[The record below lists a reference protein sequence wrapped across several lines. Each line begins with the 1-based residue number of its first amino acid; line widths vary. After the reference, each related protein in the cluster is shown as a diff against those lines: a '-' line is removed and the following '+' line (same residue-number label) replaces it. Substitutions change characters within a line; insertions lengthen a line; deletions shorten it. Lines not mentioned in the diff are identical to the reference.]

1 MENGTIVLR
10 DRTVLPVNDGYVEVS
25 QYSEDSHLIKG
36 RAYVKDNIIYIYRG
50 KMKKDEDLKPASI
63 YNNEGKHI
71 FVKPSKREEELYSLD
86 KIISLNKDIIKDFNK
101 DKFIEIDPEILEL
114 NDGEYFAP
122 SIKPTDDILK
132 KIIKRVLEERK
143 INIRLLKDRFS
154 TDYEMNN
161 MKSAL
166 IKQQGSMSIKY
177 FQKWCEILEIEISI
191 RAKDISTDLPDKY
204 KFKGNV
210 IETMDSVEE

>member
-1 MENGTIVLR
+1 MENETIILR

-25 QYSEDSHLIKG
+25 QYKEGTDLVKG

-50 KMKKDEDLKPASI
+50 KMKKDELKPASI
-63 YNNEGKHI
+63 YNNEGKHV

-114 NDGEYFAP
+114 NDGEFFAP

-191 RAKDISTDLPDKY
+191 RAKDISTDLPEKY
-204 KFKGNV
+204 KFKGSV